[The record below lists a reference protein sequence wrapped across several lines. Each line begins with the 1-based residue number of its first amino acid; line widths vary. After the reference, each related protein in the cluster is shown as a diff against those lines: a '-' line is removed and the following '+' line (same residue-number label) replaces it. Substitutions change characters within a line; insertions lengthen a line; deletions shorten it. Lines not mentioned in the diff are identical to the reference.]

1 MNEIKTIEQKFQ
13 EIGMPLSK
21 ELLTNKTSLDA
32 ILENIK
38 SLESVPIDIST
49 KNGIKQAKEI
59 KTHANKF
66 VKALKEFCEPLE
78 AEGKAI
84 ADARSLISTTLVTG
98 KNAVV
103 TNILKPI
110 EELEA
115 QFSEIVKDKNV
126 SSKSEADNKV
136 RTEKYNA
143 LLVFEWHALK
153 ADADAIISAQLVFL
167 ENEAFGFEKQ
177 RLEAERLEFEKLEAE
192 RIAREHLAIERQ
204 KIEAE
209 RKILEAQKIEAEK
222 EAILVKANA
231 ELEAKKK
238 AQEILAEAKKEAD
251 SVNPV
256 SNKNYANEN
265 YEIERQKAVHNE
277 ILNDLCFNCNLDKE
291 TAKKIIIAI
300 AKGFIKNLK
309 ISYE

>member
-21 ELLTNKTSLDA
+21 ELLTNKNSLDA

-49 KNGIKQAKEI
+49 KDGIKQAKEI
-59 KTHANKF
+59 KTHANRF

-115 QFSEIVKDKNV
+115 KFSEIVKDKNV
-126 SSKSEADNKV
+126 PSKSEAENKV

-153 ADADAIISAQLVFL
+153 TDADAIISAQLVFL
-167 ENEAFGFEKQ
+167 KNEAFGFEKQ
-177 RLEAERLEFEKLEAE
+177 RLEAERAEAEKLEAE
-192 RIAREHLAIERQ
+192 RIAREQLAIERQ

-222 EAILVKANA
+222 EAILVKENA

-251 SVNPV
+251 SVKPV
-256 SNKNYANEN
+256 SQGTCA
-265 YEIERQKAVHNE
+265 IERQKAVHNE
-277 ILNDLCFNCNLDKE
+277 ILNDLCLNCSLDKE

-300 AKGFIKNLK
+300 AKGYVKNLK

>member
-21 ELLTNKTSLDA
+21 ELLTNKNSLDA

-49 KNGIKQAKEI
+49 KDGIKQAKEI
-59 KTHANKF
+59 KTHANRF

-103 TNILKPI
+103 ANILKPI

-115 QFSEIVKDKNV
+115 KFSEIVKDKNV
-126 SSKSEADNKV
+126 PSKSEAENKV

-153 ADADAIISAQLVFL
+153 TDADAIISAQLVFL
-167 ENEAFGFEKQ
+167 KNEAFGFEKQ
-177 RLEAERLEFEKLEAE
+177 RLEAER
-192 RIAREHLAIERQ
+192 
-204 KIEAE
+204 
-209 RKILEAQKIEAEK
+209 
-222 EAILVKANA
+222 
-231 ELEAKKK
+231 
-238 AQEILAEAKKEAD
+238 AEA
-251 SVNPV
+251 
-256 SNKNYANEN
+256 
-265 YEIERQKAVHNE
+265 
-277 ILNDLCFNCNLDKE
+277 
-291 TAKKIIIAI
+291 
-300 AKGFIKNLK
+300 
-309 ISYE
+309 